1 MSASLRTWCDTTLSD
16 LRAVNRFRRRRI
28 INGAHAPVVD
38 VDRQRCIN
46 FCSNDYLGLAAD
58 PRLAARLG
66 DAAQRVGTGS
76 AASQLV
82 TGYNA
87 EHAAL
92 EAELADWVGCER
104 ALLFANG
111 YAANIGVITALIGKR
126 DHLVADALN
135 HASLIDGA
143 RLSGACK
150 QIYPH
155 GNAVA
160 AAAVLAE
167 CRHGHRLL
175 VSDSVFSMDGDTAPL
190 AELAEAAEQHD
201 AWLMVDDAHGLGVF
215 GDDGAG
221 RVAEAGL
228 TSSRAPLLL
237 ATLGKSVGVSGA
249 FLAGDDAVIEAVLQR
264 ARSLIFSTAPS
275 PALAAA
281 AREGVSLARGGDTR
295 RAHLHAL
302 IARFRSAMRA
312 CDLPLGCSDSPIQ
325 PLIVGDERAA
335 LDLSEAL
342 LAQGYLVGAI
352 RPPTVAPGTSRL
364 RITLTAAH
372 DESQVDGLVDA
383 IDTAVRRLE
392 LRRDA
397 LARVGS

>member
-76 AASQLV
+76 AASP
-82 TGYNA
+82 
-87 EHAAL
+87 
-92 EAELADWVGCER
+92 R
-104 ALLFANG
+104 R
-111 YAANIGVITALIGKR
+111 AANIGVITALIGKR